1 MIALVAGAA
10 GQSQYRP
17 GNRFGASSGDSST
30 GHSSGAGAGIV
41 LTNIISLG
49 TGFVYLRSLL

>member
-17 GNRFGASSGDSST
+17 GNRIGASSGDSST
-30 GHSSGAGAGIV
+30 GHSSGAGAGGV
-41 LTNIISLG
+41 S
-49 TGFVYLRSLL
+49 F